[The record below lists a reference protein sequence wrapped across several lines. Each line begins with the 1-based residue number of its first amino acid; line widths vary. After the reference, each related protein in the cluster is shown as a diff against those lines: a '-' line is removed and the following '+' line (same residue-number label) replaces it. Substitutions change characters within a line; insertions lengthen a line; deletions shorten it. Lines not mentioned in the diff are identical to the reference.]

1 MSWPDQVPF
10 DELTRQL
17 EELRSEVSELKAAV
31 AILDLTIAVL
41 SEDVEPMQSPHE
53 LLKMLSNAAA

>member
-1 MSWPDQVPF
+1 MADQVPF

-41 SEDVEPMQSPHE
+41 SEDVEPMQPPHE
-53 LLKMLSNAAA
+53 LLLKMLNNAAA